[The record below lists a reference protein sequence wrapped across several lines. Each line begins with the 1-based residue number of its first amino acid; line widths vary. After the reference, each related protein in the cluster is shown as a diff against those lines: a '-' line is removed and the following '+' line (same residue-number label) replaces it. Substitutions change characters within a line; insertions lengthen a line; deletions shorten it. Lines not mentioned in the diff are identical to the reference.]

1 MGKVLESR
9 KAAFLQNAKVV
20 VTESIGG
27 LVRGFINRLKAR
39 SRVTK
44 EQAIFDLLVTE
55 SSVTGMYLDITTQED
70 KNAAEK
76 AWQQIKDSFNKIG
89 EKWDSLAQKVQQGL
103 KDVGENVRDT
113 TDKMIDNINDT
124 LKEIGQQIKII
135 SERGL
140 EAQSYSER
148 IVELLNSFDNKVNQF
163 AQYLKQN
170 DNLLYTN
177 VKKDFA
183 QVVEMIKDAEGQV
196 QIITREMVIPTVT
209 IGIRSDINPEN
220 WKDYLTQYEQYLKEI
235 AKAAQK
241 ENYAQVK
248 VRFVDTDGSTIEVK
262 IDPKTLA
269 QEANLQLT
277 FVERLKT
284 TLEKWIQEIKELYSQ
299 HAPKIKGW
307 FENVEVTTVAI
318 VAAVVVGIIGLGFV
332 LYKFVQ
338 SKGGAVTEASEYM
351 NLIFV
356 EHALKTDL
364 NAIAAFV
371 AYQNTMIEAA
381 GNVAKGVLKGAKA
394 GVIVIL
400 MLAFIIAAL
409 IGLGIAAYALLTF
422 AFFTWVAIVGQEE
435 AAERVQE
442 ALRKSEAGEAGLLDI
457 ILKEIAEIQ
466 KTIFLEKPEI
476 AVAGHA
482 YIVFIMGALG
492 ATLTGTVVA
501 KLITKLKRDLTQSGG
516 MSDAAAKRLKMYA
529 NAAGFGG
536 VHIRG

>member
-9 KAAFLQNAKVV
+9 KAAFLQNARVI

-39 SRVTK
+39 SRVTR
-44 EQAIFDLLVTE
+44 EHAIFDLLVTE
-55 SSVTGMYLDITTQED
+55 SSATGLYLDITTQD
-70 KNAAEK
+70 DRNAAEK
-76 AWQQIKDSFNKIG
+76 AWEEIKDTYNKIK
-89 EKWDSLAQKVQQGL
+89 EKWDALSQKVQQGL
-103 KDVGENVRDT
+103 KDAGENVRENAE
-113 TDKMIDNINDT
+113 KMIDNINGT
-124 LKEIGQQIKII
+124 LKEIGQQIKMVA
-135 SERGL
+135 EKGF
-140 EAQSYSER
+140 EAEAYSQR
-148 IVELLNSFDNKVNQF
+148 IVELLNNFDNKVNQF

-177 VKKDFA
+177 VKKEFG

-196 QIITREMVIPTVT
+196 QVITREVVIPTVT

-248 VRFVDTDGSTIEVK
+248 VKFIDTDGSTIEVK

-269 QEANLQLT
+269 QESTLQLT
-277 FVERLKT
+277 FVERLKV

-299 HAPKIKGW
+299 YAPKIKGW
-307 FENVEVTTVAI
+307 FENVEATTIAV
-318 VAAVVVGIIGLGFV
+318 VAAIVVGIIGLGFV

-371 AYQNTMIEAA
+371 AYQSAITEAA
-381 GNVAKGVLKGAKA
+381 GKVAKGVLKGAKA

-409 IGLGIAAYALLTF
+409 IGLGVAAFALLTF
-422 AFFTWVAIVGQEE
+422 AYFMWVAIAGQEE
-435 AAERVQE
+435 VVERVQE

-457 ILKEIAEIQ
+457 IIKEVAEIH
-466 KTIFLEKPEI
+466 KMIFLEKSEMFI
-476 AVAGHA
+476 AGQA
-482 YIVFIMGALG
+482 YIVFIIGALG

-536 VHIRG
+536 VHVRG